1 MSDGLAD
8 SVIARI
14 IKQRDLIQA
23 MDEHCKSIS
32 VRVTCR
38 DGSVSVEVDGL
49 GAMTGLWLGDNA
61 YRNGA
66 GTLAALIVET
76 AQEAARVAL
85 ERQKYLLARFTERL
99 STLQRAPLARRDG
112 TVVRPDSRRT
122 REP

>member
-14 IKQRDLIQA
+14 VRQRDLIQA

-49 GAMTGLWLGDNA
+49 GTMTGLWLRDNA

-66 GTLAALIVET
+66 DTLAALIVDT
-76 AQEAARVAL
+76 AQEAASVAL
-85 ERQKYLLARFTERL
+85 ERQKYLLEQFTERL
-99 STLQRAPLARRDG
+99 SELQRTPLTRRDG
-112 TVVRPDSRRT
+112 TVVRPDPPPR